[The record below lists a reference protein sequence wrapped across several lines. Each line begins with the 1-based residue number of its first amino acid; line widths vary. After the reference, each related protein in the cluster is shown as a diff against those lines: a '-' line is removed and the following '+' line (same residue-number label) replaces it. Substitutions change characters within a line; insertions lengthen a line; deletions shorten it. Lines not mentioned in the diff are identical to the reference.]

1 MAPFPEQNREQA
13 WQNLVPPNTSGHEI
27 FCNIGCVF
35 PWHNTQLLTP
45 SNRDKTELWK
55 RLRLDGV
62 VMLLPGQW
70 LQDLP
75 FTPTSSPQHLTENDI
90 KRMKLWASMLENP
103 EFQSGL
109 GEEEQL
115 CSDAR
120 LTVRAAQNRIQ
131 GNLQDFSEY
140 KVLLSFAA
148 FSLFY
153 GGIHATSWENYFPS
167 EIKADYVANRC
178 LHCYRWRHRN
188 MHSWMHTATVD
199 ADVIM
204 APGQGISSGGANENP
219 SIYRILF
226 GLNIKCLILLSIS
239 ARLFLV
245 VEVFISIRRLPIA
258 AYDTVNWAR
267 FLPHII

>member
-1 MAPFPEQNREQA
+1 
-13 WQNLVPPNTSGHEI
+13 
-27 FCNIGCVF
+27 
-35 PWHNTQLLTP
+35 
-45 SNRDKTELWK
+45 
-55 RLRLDGV
+55 
-62 VMLLPGQW
+62 MLLPGQW

-90 KRMKLWASMLENP
+90 KRMKLWAPILENP
-103 EFQSGL
+103 ELQSGF
-109 GEEEQL
+109 GEKGQL
-115 CSDAR
+115 SSDAR

-167 EIKADYVANRC
+167 EIERTMWQIAVCIVIGGGIVTCVLGCIQRRWTLTSLWPLGKGSHLEGRTKIQAFIGYC
-178 LHCYRWRHRN
+178 L
-188 MHSWMHTATVD
+188 
-199 ADVIM
+199 
-204 APGQGISSGGANENP
+204 
-219 SIYRILF
+219 
-226 GLNIKCLILLSIS
+226 GLNIKCLVLVSIS

-245 VEVFISIRRLPIA
+245 VEAFISIRRLPIA